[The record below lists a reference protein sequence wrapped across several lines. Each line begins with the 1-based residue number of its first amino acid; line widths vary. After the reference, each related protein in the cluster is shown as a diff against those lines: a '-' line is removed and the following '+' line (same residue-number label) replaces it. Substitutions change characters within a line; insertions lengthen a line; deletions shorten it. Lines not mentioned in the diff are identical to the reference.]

1 MDQPPKYS
9 LFFIKD
15 SPHFDEGTLV
25 DLEDNIVS
33 AASLDPTFGQKFTT
47 IPDSDH
53 EICGYRLPDRGDGI
67 PGFIGK
73 DDVIL
78 CPPFAENI
86 PPGRCPVKVT
96 YQRLLSDADPLFE
109 DNPNNIGIFG
119 ITIDRNLHWQKLV
132 FPLPD
137 KFPEIVSVTLK
148 NTLKNFDVDSYE
160 SPSLEELENGRAYCL
175 HIGHVGPG
183 FYEMDMRLGRGRY
196 LRVRFIK
203 FFPPEFDER
212 YQALKDG
219 TYNAAIPERPYDS
232 MPVNLLHSH
241 PDDLDLEFP
250 IDMMNH
256 ALALATEWGEHF
268 RKPID
273 ERMLLKYP
281 ELTTDEIARL
291 KKLADE
297 AESYICHLAER
308 ELAGEIGEY
317 DIIPLARE
325 KFPWV
330 ADDQLG
336 RLTNIGMY
344 WARK

>member
-1 MDQPPKYS
+1 MDQPPKFS
-9 LFFIKD
+9 LFFLKE
-15 SPHFDEGTLV
+15 SPHFDEGTIV
-25 DLEDNIVS
+25 ELEDKVVS
-33 AASLDPTFGQKFTT
+33 AASLDATFGQKFST

-53 EICGYRLPDRGDGI
+53 EVFGYRLTDRGDGV
-67 PGFIGK
+67 PGFIEK
-73 DDVIL
+73 DDVIP
-78 CPPFAENI
+78 CPPFAENV

-96 YQRLLSDADPLFE
+96 YQRVLNAADPLFD
-109 DNPNNIGIFG
+109 DNPNNLGIFG
-119 ITIDRNLHWQKLV
+119 ITIDQNLHWQKLI

-148 NTLKNFDVDSYE
+148 NTLKDFEVDVYE
-160 SPSLEELENGRAYCL
+160 SPSLAELEIGKAYCL

-203 FFPPEFDER
+203 FFPPEFTER
-212 YQALKDG
+212 YELLKDMS
-219 TYNAAIPERPYDS
+219 YNVATPERPIES
-232 MPVNLLHSH
+232 MPGNLMHSH
-241 PDDLDLEFP
+241 ADDLDLEFP

-256 ALALATEWGEHF
+256 ALVLATEWGENF

-281 ELTTDEIARL
+281 ELTAEAIARL

-317 DIIPLARE
+317 DIVPLAKE

-330 ADDQLG
+330 ADGQL
-336 RLTNIGMY
+336 RRITNIGMY